1 MSTVTN
7 SNEKQGL
14 IGALK
19 TNLRSY
25 IMVIALVAL
34 WIVFSVLT
42 QGVFITPRNMSN
54 LFRQM
59 ATTGI
64 IAVGMSMLIITGYMD
79 LSVGSIVGATS
90 ALVAVM
96 VTNFKMS
103 PIVAVLA
110 ALVFGLVIGAFEGF
124 WTAYMGVPAFIVTLG
139 GQLIFR
145 GATLFITS
153 SKSVKVNNPDII
165 FIGQA
170 YIPLAVGMIIAVA
183 AAAIIVFSEL
193 KSRRDAS
200 KYELEVVPLSVSIRK
215 IVILLALIAAFMGV
229 MYAYK
234 GIPVA
239 LLILLALAV
248 IANFV
253 LKETEYGSS
262 EYAVGGNA
270 QAARLSGIDDKKIVF
285 IAFLILGLTGAISGI
300 VLTGR
305 LAAGMPA
312 SGTGM
317 ELDAIAACV
326 IGGISLSGGKG
337 NVWGAL
343 VGALV
348 MASIANGM
356 SLLSLQTYAQEIING
371 LVLIL
376 AVFADVISSKKLG
389 C

>member
-1 MSTVTN
+1 MNTIK
-7 SNEKQGL
+7 KQDGL
-14 IGALK
+14 LGIIKA
-19 TNLRSY
+19 NIRSY
-25 IMVIALVAL
+25 IMVIALIVL
-34 WIVFSVLT
+34 WLIFSVLT
-42 QGVFITPRNMSN
+42 KGVFITPRNLSN

-64 IAVGMSMLIITGYMD
+64 IAIGMSLIIISGYMD
-79 LSVGSIVGATS
+79 LSIGSIVGATS

-96 VTNFKMS
+96 VTNFKVS
-103 PIVAVLA
+103 PVLTVMA
-110 ALVFGLVIGAFEGF
+110 ALVFGLLIGAFEGF
-124 WTAYMGVPAFIVTLG
+124 WSAYMGVPAFIVTLG

-153 SKSVKVNNPDII
+153 SKSVKVNDPDII

-170 YIPLAVGMIIAVA
+170 Y
-183 AAAIIVFSEL
+183 
-193 KSRRDAS
+193 
-200 KYELEVVPLSVSIRK
+200 VPLSVGIVLAVLAALVMIWSEIKNRRDCMQYHLDVPTVGSSLRK
-215 IVILLALIAAFMGV
+215 IVLMLVLMTAFLWV
-229 MYAYK
+229 MYVYK
-234 GIPVA
+234 GIPIA
-239 LLILLALAV
+239 LLILLVLAV
-248 IANFV
+248 VTDFV
-253 LKETEYGSS
+253 LKKTRYGNS

-270 QAARLSGIDDKKIVF
+270 QAARLSGIDDRKIVF
-285 IAFLILGLTGAISGI
+285 IAFLILGICGAISGV

-343 VGALV
+343 VGALI

-356 SLLSLQTYAQEIING
+356 SLLSLQTYMQDFING

-376 AVFADVISSKKLG
+376 AVFADVISTKTRS
-389 C
+389 

>member
-1 MSTVTN
+1 MNMT
-7 SNEKQGL
+7 KKHGGL
-14 IGALK
+14 LEVLRANI
-19 TNLRSY
+19 RSY
-25 IMVIALVAL
+25 IMVIALVVL
-34 WIVFSVLT
+34 WIIFSVLT
-42 QGVFITPRNMSN
+42 KGIFITPRNLSN

-64 IAVGMSMLIITGYMD
+64 IAIGMSLIIISGYMD
-79 LSVGSIVGATS
+79 LSIGSIVGATS

-96 VTNFKMS
+96 VTNFKVS
-103 PIVAVLA
+103 PILTVFTALA
-110 ALVFGLVIGAFEGF
+110 LGLVIGAFEGF
-124 WTAYMGVPAFIVTLG
+124 WSAYMGVPAFIVTLG

-153 SKSVKVNNPDII
+153 SKSVKVNDPDII

-170 YIPLAVGMIIAVA
+170 YVPLGVGIVLAVLA
-183 AAAIIVFSEL
+183 AAVIIWSEM
-193 KSRRDAS
+193 KNRRDSVQYNLDVAS
-200 KYELEVVPLSVSIRK
+200 IGSSIRK
-215 IVILLALIAAFMGV
+215 IVLMLILIAVFMCV
-229 MYAYK
+229 MYVYK
-234 GIPVA
+234 GIPIA
-239 LLILLALAV
+239 LLILLALSVTAD
-248 IANFV
+248 FV
-253 LKETEYGSS
+253 LKKTRYGNS

-270 QAARLSGIDDKKIVF
+270 QAARLSGIDDRKIVF
-285 IAFLILGLTGAISGI
+285 TAFLILGICGAISGI

-343 VGALV
+343 VGALI

-356 SLLSLQTYAQEIING
+356 SLLSLQTYMQDIING

-376 AVFADVISSKKLG
+376 AVFADVISTKTNA
-389 C
+389 